1 MLSLQ
6 KLIKREK
13 NMPEIYEYFG
23 LVFYFFSNEH
33 DPIHVH
39 VKKGDKETI
48 FELIIY
54 NDVLTEIKTRKRRGK
69 EMLSANDEKK
79 TKDFIVFYA
88 DDIVK
93 KWIKFF
99 LLKSKVEVAH
109 VKTKINKE
117 ELKLKKINLK

>member
-1 MLSLQ
+1 
-6 KLIKREK
+6 
-13 NMPEIYEYFG
+13 MPEIYEYFG

-39 VKKGDKETI
+39 VKKGDRETI

-79 TKDFIVFYA
+79 TKDFIIFYA
-88 DDIVK
+88 EDIVK

-99 LLKSKVEVAH
+99 LLKSVVNVVH

-117 ELKLKKINLK
+117 ELKLKKISLK

>member
-1 MLSLQ
+1 
-6 KLIKREK
+6 
-13 NMPEIYEYFG
+13 MPEIYEYFG

-39 VKKGDKETI
+39 VKKGDRETI

-69 EMLSANDEKK
+69 EMLSANDENK
-79 TKDFIVFYA
+79 TKDFIIFYA
-88 DDIVK
+88 KDIVK

-99 LLKSKVEVAH
+99 LLKSTVKVVH

-117 ELKLKKINLK
+117 ELKLKKISLK

>member
-1 MLSLQ
+1 
-6 KLIKREK
+6 
-13 NMPEIYEYFG
+13 MPVIYEYFG

-48 FELIIY
+48 FELIIF
-54 NDVLTEIKTRKRRGK
+54 NDVLTEIKARKRRGK

-79 TKDFIVFYA
+79 TREFITFCA

-93 KWIKFF
+93 KW
-99 LLKSKVEVAH
+99 LKSFVLKSEVKIVH
-109 VKTKINKE
+109 IKTKINKD

>member
-1 MLSLQ
+1 
-6 KLIKREK
+6 
-13 NMPEIYEYFG
+13 MPEIYEYFG

-69 EMLSANDEKK
+69 EILSATDEKK
-79 TKDFIVFYA
+79 TKDFILFYA

-99 LLKSKVEVAH
+99 VLKSEVKIIH

-117 ELKLKKINLK
+117 ELKLKRINLK